1 MPLRLSLLVNERR
14 GVYLTGL
21 GSLLGVFN
29 THIDKYKFPLLRL
42 DQLVS
47 TQAHSLLK
55 HASHCPHHRVPTFCH
70 SPTSPLFKLPLTP
83 FDVFREALHVKPI
96 ARMTHLKLCCQPP
109 LPAGAALSRCL
120 GVREA
125 FRDLGMCVITSQ
137 GDYHIASLQMPPHP
151 LTHALKGL
159 LA

>member
-1 MPLRLSLLVNERR
+1 MPLRLSLVNERR

-55 HASHCPHHRVPTFCH
+55 HASHCPHPRVPTFCH
-70 SPTSPLFKLPLTP
+70 STFP
-83 FDVFREALHVKPI
+83 F
-96 ARMTHLKLCCQPP
+96 
-109 LPAGAALSRCL
+109 
-120 GVREA
+120 
-125 FRDLGMCVITSQ
+125 
-137 GDYHIASLQMPPHP
+137 ASLQI
-151 LTHALKGL
+151 TAYSFRRVS
-159 LA
+159 